1 MPPGSSTADKRAGQR
16 LDRGQRGVDREGV
29 GVPGRDVAGPR
40 SALRTAAALARAT
53 HLEPALAVTTV
64 AVLLAVAAGTG
75 PARTALLGAAVLTG
89 QASIGWCN
97 DWLDADRDRAV
108 SRSDK
113 PVVQGA
119 VTPAG
124 LRTGAFAALAVS
136 VVLSLLL
143 GIVPGLLLLVLVASG
158 WAYDLGLKRTALS
171 PLPYLTGFGAL
182 PAGVVAAAPG
192 GAVAPWWLVAAG
204 AALGGAAHVANV
216 APDVDDDL
224 ATGVRGLP
232 HRVGPVVSAVAGAVL
247 LGTASLLLVLGPA
260 GPPTVLGWL
269 ACALA
274 APAVVLAALAGSPRA
289 RRLAFPAVLLLT
301 VLDVVLLL
309 TGGASL
315 TQLP

>member
-1 MPPGSSTADKRAGQR
+1 MPSGSSKSDKRAGQR
-16 LDRGQRGVDREGV
+16 PGRGQPGLDREVV
-29 GVPGRDVAGPR
+29 GVQVRGPGGRTSPA
-40 SALRTAAALARAT
+40 RTAAALARAT

-64 AVLLAVAAGTG
+64 AVLLAVAAGVG
-75 PARTALLGAAVLTG
+75 PGRTLLVGAAVLAG

-108 SRSDK
+108 GRQDK

-119 VTPAG
+119 ITPAA
-124 LRTGAFAALAVS
+124 LRTAALAAVTVA

-143 GIVPGLLLLVLVASG
+143 GVVPGVLLLVLVASG
-158 WAYDLGLKRTALS
+158 WAYDAGLKRTALS

-192 GAVAPWWLVAAG
+192 TPGAPWWLIAAG

-216 APDVDDDL
+216 APDVAEDL

-232 HRVGPVVSAVAGAVL
+232 HRVGPVASAVTGAVL
-247 LGTASLLLVLGPA
+247 LGAASLLLVLGPA
-260 GPPTVLGWL
+260 GPPSALGW
-269 ACALA
+269 AAGALA
-274 APAVVLAALAGSPRA
+274 APAVVLAALAGNPRA
-289 RRLAFPAVLLLT
+289 RRLAFPAVLVLT

-309 TGGASL
+309 AGGAAL
-315 TQLP
+315 T

>member
-1 MPPGSSTADKRAGQR
+1 VLVSGTVRGR
-16 LDRGQRGVDREGV
+16 LGLDREVV
-29 GVPGRDVAGPR
+29 GVQADDARGPVRPLHTAG
-40 SALRTAAALARAT
+40 ALARAT
-53 HLEPALAVTTV
+53 HLEPALAVTVV
-64 AVLLAVAAGTG
+64 AVLLAVAAGVTPG
-75 PARTALLGAAVLTG
+75 RTALVGVAVLAG

-108 SRSDK
+108 GRLDK

-119 VTPAG
+119 VSTDQ
-124 LRTGAFAALAVS
+124 LRRATLAAVAVA
-136 VVLSLLL
+136 VVASLLL
-143 GIVPGLLLLVLVASG
+143 GVVPGLLLLGLVASG
-158 WAYDLGLKRTALS
+158 LAYDAGLKRTALS

-192 GAVAPWWLVAAG
+192 TPVAPWWLVAAG

-232 HRVGPVVSAVAGAVL
+232 HRIGPVASAVAGAVL
-247 LGTASLLLVLGPA
+247 LGTASLLLVLGPP
-260 GPPTVLGWL
+260 GPPSVLGWA
-269 ACALA
+269 ACVLA

-289 RRLAFPAVLLLT
+289 RRLAFPAVMLLT

-309 TGGASL
+309 AGGAAL
-315 TQLP
+315 T